1 MLVVKEPH
9 PMLKATVVAAGLLMA
24 ATQKTPFDLMDVH
37 ISSTPLVELSIC
49 VLVLIAVLASDK

>member
-1 MLVVKEPH
+1 
-9 PMLKATVVAAGLLMA
+9 MLKATVVAAGLLMA